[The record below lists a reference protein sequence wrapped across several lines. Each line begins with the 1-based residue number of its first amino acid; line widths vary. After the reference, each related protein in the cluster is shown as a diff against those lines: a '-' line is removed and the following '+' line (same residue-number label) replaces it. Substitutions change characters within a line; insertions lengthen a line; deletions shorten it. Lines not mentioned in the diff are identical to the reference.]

1 MTVFENCTVVV
12 DVKNVPYKEKK
23 KLKLAL
29 LDNGGNIS
37 YVINREVRSA
47 HHYFLKNYYMIV
59 FLIKTKSSYTNDCFS
74 NSWVSYDADTVYK
87 HLICL
92 KLTKGNFMLFLTTV
106 TCELCFMIYNA

>member
-1 MTVFENCTVVV
+1 MVFIMLVIFILTVGYLLSLFSACFRHGGIMTVFENCTVVV

-29 LDNGGNIS
+29 LHNGGNIS

-47 HHYFLKNYYMIV
+47 HHYFLNNYYMIV

-74 NSWVSYDADTVYK
+74 SSWVS
-87 HLICL
+87 
-92 KLTKGNFMLFLTTV
+92 
-106 TCELCFMIYNA
+106 